1 MSTFGISLGMFSN
14 HWNYVV
20 FLLYRFEKLIP
31 QIGKMFCQIIK
42 KYPFG
47 EVKRDFVLGLLYPK
61 DSQQQIQLR
70 FICNCC
76 IPVWLWNMWATF
88 QEFKTI
94 ALLLFLHVEY
104 GNTGCKVFKRGIQNK
119 KYFCLKI
126 NIPKEDSLILRFGLI
141 ASCQKLGIILEKM
154 WFKK

>member
-1 MSTFGISLGMFSN
+1 
-14 HWNYVV
+14 
-20 FLLYRFEKLIP
+20 
-31 QIGKMFCQIIK
+31 MFCQIIE

-47 EVKRDFVLGLLYPK
+47 EVKRDFVSGLLYPK

-104 GNTGCKVFKRGIQNK
+104 GSTGCKVFK
-119 KYFCLKI
+119 Y
-126 NIPKEDSLILRFGLI
+126 NIRTIFTKESTY
-141 ASCQKLGIILEKM
+141 QEEIIEF
-154 WFKK
+154 W

>member
-1 MSTFGISLGMFSN
+1 MILVCKNLVRNRLRIKFVQLSFLKKFQTRFFKTQVLTACLACKIQVRNRQKSQFHPSGFFKHNFSKCRSIGGMSTFGISLGMFSN

-47 EVKRDFVLGLLYPK
+47 EVKRDFVSGLLYPK
-61 DSQQQIQLR
+61 DSQQQLQLR

-76 IPVWLWNMWATF
+76 IPV
-88 QEFKTI
+88 
-94 ALLLFLHVEY
+94 
-104 GNTGCKVFKRGIQNK
+104 
-119 KYFCLKI
+119 
-126 NIPKEDSLILRFGLI
+126 
-141 ASCQKLGIILEKM
+141 
-154 WFKK
+154 